1 MGTCKECGAE
11 LVEGVKFCSKCGVGV
26 DGAAEGDRE
35 VSFSVEKVGFH
46 VIKASRLL
54 KQEFGWSFED
64 VFNGGYSEHI
74 PLSRALELK
83 KKFEAVGMTVSIAE
97 IPTNSTTK

>member
-1 MGTCKECGAE
+1 MRCLSSGNECDNDAKSG
-11 LVEGVKFCSKCGVGV
+11 SKCGAGV
-26 DGAAEGDRE
+26 DVAAEGDRE
-35 VSFSVEKVGFH
+35 VSFSVEKFGFH
-46 VIKASRLL
+46 IIKASRLL

-74 PLSRALELK
+74 SLSRALDLK

-97 IPTNSTTK
+97 ISTNSTNK

>member
-1 MGTCKECGAE
+1 MKCAKCGYGLAE
-11 LVEGVKFCSKCGVGV
+11 GSKFCSKCGAKVEGL
-26 DGAAEGDRE
+26 AEGDRE
-35 VSFSVEKVGFH
+35 VSFSVEKFGFH
-46 VIKASRLL
+46 IIKVSRLL

-64 VFNGGYSEHI
+64 VFNGGGSEYI

-97 IPTNSTTK
+97 IPTNSTNK

>member
-1 MGTCKECGAE
+1 MKCAKCGYE
-11 LVEGVKFCSKCGVGV
+11 LTEGAKFCSKCGASVEGL
-26 DGAAEGDRE
+26 AEGDRE
-35 VSFSVEKVGFH
+35 VSFSVEKIGFH
-46 VIKASRLL
+46 IIKASRLL

-83 KKFEAVGMTVSIAE
+83 KKFEEVGMTVSIAE
-97 IPTNSTTK
+97 IATNTTHK

>member
-1 MGTCKECGAE
+1 MRCLSCGNECANDA
-11 LVEGVKFCSKCGVGV
+11 KFCSKCGAGV
-26 DGAAEGDRE
+26 TGAAEGDRE
-35 VSFSVEKVGFH
+35 VSFSVEKFGFH
-46 VIKASRLL
+46 IIKASRLL

-97 IPTNSTTK
+97 ITTNSTNK

>member
-1 MGTCKECGAE
+1 MRCAKCGYE
-11 LVEGVKFCSKCGVGV
+11 LTEGAKFCSKCGASVE
-26 DGAAEGDRE
+26 GAVEGDRE

-46 VIKASRLL
+46 IIKATRLL

-97 IPTNSTTK
+97 ISTNSTNK

>member
-1 MGTCKECGAE
+1 MN
-11 LVEGVKFCSKCGVGV
+11 GV
-26 DGAAEGDRE
+26 DIKKSEEGDRE
-35 VSFSVEKVGFH
+35 VSFSVEKFGFH
-46 VIKASRLL
+46 IIKASRLL